1 MSKEWTDKLPQLLED
16 YTEAAPEGLWDAV
29 LSEVQPRRRRV
40 AAWWYAAGA
49 GLAAAAAV
57 VLAVFLWKTPS
68 SAPVAVLPVPEDR
81 LAQEVPA
88 APENPAPET
97 PSAGQIPFEAGDRIH
112 PKRST
117 SPASIE
123 VVPPQE
129 PKLSQTPPEAL
140 PPQPEIEAQS
150 PVEALPP
157 QKETEAQPQEEAPSE
172 AAATEPVREQWPQE
186 KEPVKKLRKRKK
198 LQLGVTSGSYL
209 AQAGTIVTKG
219 YGVPTHPGMA
229 VATKA
234 TQESGVSVPMLSRNR
249 ESTTEA
255 SHRQSIRLGV
265 GVDYSFT
272 PRWSVGSGLMYTV
285 LRSDFQ
291 THSGE
296 TEART
301 TRHLYYLGIPLSLQ
315 WKALKW
321 KRLSISLN
329 AGPMWETAI
338 GARENTRSYI
348 GGSKW
353 SEQEES
359 PSVRDTQWSLH
370 GGIGVQYQLARHGA
384 IFLQPGLSWY
394 FSGSGAV
401 ESWYTAHPVSP
412 EFSFGYKFIF

>member
-1 MSKEWTDKLPQLLED
+1 
-16 YTEAAPEGLWDAV
+16 
-29 LSEVQPRRRRV
+29 
-40 AAWWYAAGA
+40 
-49 GLAAAAAV
+49 
-57 VLAVFLWKTPS
+57 
-68 SAPVAVLPVPEDR
+68 
-81 LAQEVPA
+81 
-88 APENPAPET
+88 
-97 PSAGQIPFEAGDRIH
+97 
-112 PKRST
+112 
-117 SPASIE
+117 
-123 VVPPQE
+123 
-129 PKLSQTPPEAL
+129 
-140 PPQPEIEAQS
+140 
-150 PVEALPP
+150 
-157 QKETEAQPQEEAPSE
+157 
-172 AAATEPVREQWPQE
+172 
-186 KEPVKKLRKRKK
+186 
-198 LQLGVTSGSYL
+198 
-209 AQAGTIVTKG
+209 
-219 YGVPTHPGMA
+219 
-229 VATKA
+229 
-234 TQESGVSVPMLSRNR
+234 
-249 ESTTEA
+249 
-255 SHRQSIRLGV
+255 
-265 GVDYSFT
+265 
-272 PRWSVGSGLMYTV
+272 MYTV